1 MNKWNYIEK
10 ISAKSDK
17 YGDKLL
23 LLMEKNNK
31 SNLRDITLE
40 EAKEFWEAL
49 EKEIL
54 KVKRRK
60 GRWKLKR

>member
-1 MNKWNYIEK
+1 MSKDKYIAM
-10 ISAKSDK
+10 ISAKSSR

-23 LLMEKNNK
+23 ELMDKYNK

-49 EKEIL
+49 ENEVYWIL
-54 KVKRRK
+54 
-60 GRWKLKR
+60 